1 MECTCLQMELN
12 HLEAMFVLSIGFSC
26 TACVLGSKVR
36 LVTLE
41 MAIIVLKSLAVKDGK
56 SRLEDFHFA
65 MIEVCKVTVVIFIDG
80 VFYVNAFL
88 P

>member
-1 MECTCLQMELN
+1 MGVVVPRPPLVKL
-12 HLEAMFVLSIGFSC
+12 LEITTAR

-65 MIEVCKVTVVIFIDG
+65 MIEV
-80 VFYVNAFL
+80 
-88 P
+88 